1 MRLLPRSLFGR
12 LVLILIGGL
21 LLAQFLSTGL
31 LLKDRGEIIREN
43 TGQQL
48 VQRIASIIYLIEDTP
63 ASERQRIIRAF
74 STPTFRVS
82 LADEPIRQDPEV
94 HALPSHHLERLL
106 RQALS
111 KNTELQVAILPF
123 KSSFKDEPPP
133 WRRRHDSDSD
143 RRYGSGGRPL
153 RPNPLSGFQASI
165 RLSDNSWL
173 TVQRPLPEGIESW
186 PKKLL
191 GYLGV
196 LLLSIILIS
205 LLAVR
210 WVTKPLG
217 TLADAA
223 HNLGK
228 DIAHPPLDEKG
239 PREVRQAAQA
249 FNTMQS
255 RLRRYIEDR
264 SSVLAAVSH
273 DLKTPITRLRLRL
286 ALLQDSELQAR
297 FDKDL
302 TEMEQMVTAT
312 LDYLRGTE
320 SKEKRVNIN
329 INALLESLQDDA
341 QELGWNMTLAT
352 GKTLPYM
359 GRPLA
364 LKRCLMNLIEN
375 AVRYGHA
382 ANVHIED
389 SEKSLT
395 LIIADQGEETIS
407 EDELEN
413 LFNPFYRR
421 EASRAKE
428 TGGTGLG
435 LGIARNIARAHG
447 GDVILR
453 KGKTRGLEAVISLP
467 R

>member
-31 LLKDRGEIIREN
+31 LLKDRGEFIREN

-48 VQRIASIIYLIEDTP
+48 VQRIASIVYLMEETP
-63 ASERQRIIRAF
+63 AEERPRIIRAF
-74 STPTFRVS
+74 SVPSFRVS
-82 LADEPIRQDPEV
+82 LSDKPVMQDPEA
-94 HALPSHHLERLL
+94 HAIPSLHLERLL
-106 RQALS
+106 RQAL
-111 KNTELQVAILPF
+111 TENATLQVAILPF
-123 KSSFKDEPPP
+123 KPAFEAEPPP
-133 WRRRHDSDSD
+133 WRRHHDSESD
-143 RRYGSGGRPL
+143 RRPRPTGRPM
-153 RPNPLSGFQASI
+153 RPSPLSGFQASI
-165 RLSDNSWL
+165 RLSDGSWL
-173 TVQRPLPEGIESW
+173 TVQRPLPEGTENW
-186 PKKLL
+186 PTKLL
-191 GYLGV
+191 GYLGI
-196 LLLSIILIS
+196 LLFSIILLS

-223 HNLGK
+223 HSLGK
-228 DIAHPPLDEKG
+228 DISHPPLEEKG
-239 PREVRQAAQA
+239 PREVKQAAQA
-249 FNTMQS
+249 FNTMQA

-302 TEMEQMVTAT
+302 NEMEQMVTAT

-320 SKEKRVNIN
+320 SKEKQVKIN
-329 INALLESLQDDA
+329 INALLESLLDDA
-341 QELGWNMTLAT
+341 QELGWSMTLTTSKAS
-352 GKTLPYM
+352 PYM

-375 AVRYGHA
+375 AVRYGGT
-382 ANVHIED
+382 ANVRIED
-389 SEKSLT
+389 SDKLLT
-395 LIIADQGEETIS
+395 LIIADQGEGIPEA
-407 EDELEN
+407 ELEN

-421 EASRAKE
+421 EESRARE

-453 KGKTRGLEAVISLP
+453 RGKIRGLEAVITLP